1 MRMITRRRDVVLGG
15 LSLGL
20 AACASVGSKSRGSVR
35 LAVAQMA
42 SANGDITGNLAR
54 ATPLAEN
61 AARKRADLVVFPEF
75 MPTGY
80 DLSTACWNAGEKL
93 DGPTTAWLKAQ
104 ARRLGLYVGTSFL
117 EARGEDFYNTF
128 ALACPQGDLY
138 TVRKQTPAGA
148 EAFFFRGED
157 NAHVIECSLGRI
169 GVVICQENYRC
180 FAANLMAEG
189 KPDFILAPHSF
200 PDVSSTGG
208 LPSPP
213 GTHVAS
219 WYAKRF
225 GVPVAMVNKTG
236 AWSTPVIGGSTATGV
251 FPGKSAIVGADGSV
265 LSLLGAD
272 EGCEVAETRLDAG
285 ARVASPARCEG
296 PVIGDLTLSPPAT
309 ADASMRAGAQVEAQ
323 AAAFYASSEER
334 KRKARAISGN

>member
-1 MRMITRRRDVVLGG
+1 
-15 LSLGL
+15 
-20 AACASVGSKSRGSVR
+20 
-35 LAVAQMA
+35 MA
-42 SANGDITGNLAR
+42 SMNGDVAGNLAR
-54 ATPLAEN
+54 ATPLAED

-93 DGPTTAWLKAQ
+93 DGPTTAWLKTQ
-104 ARRLGLYVGTSFL
+104 GRRLGVYVGTSFL

-128 ALACPQGDLY
+128 ALACPAGDLY

-157 NAHVIECSLGRI
+157 NPHIIECSLGRI

-189 KPDFILAPHSF
+189 RPDFILAPHSF

-219 WYAKRF
+219 WFARRI

-236 AWSTPVIGGSTATGV
+236 AWSTPVIGGSTASGV
-251 FPGKSAIVGADGSV
+251 FPGKSAIVGADGAT
-265 LSLLGAD
+265 LALLGPE
-272 EGCEVAETRLDAG
+272 EGCGVVEARLDPALRM
-285 ARVASPARCEG
+285 ATPARCEG
-296 PVIGDLTLSPPAT
+296 PIITDLTISPPET
-309 ADASMRAGAQVEAQ
+309 AQ
-323 AAAFYASSEER
+323 ASLRDGAALEQQASAFYAGSEER
-334 KRKARAISGN
+334 KHKARAISGA

>member
-1 MRMITRRRDVVLGG
+1 MISDRRVFLLAGAG
-15 LSLGL
+15 AL
-20 AACASVGSKSRGSVR
+20 AASCTSTGSARRQSVQ

-42 SANGDITGNLAR
+42 SANGDVAGNLAR
-54 ATPLAEN
+54 ATPFAED

-75 MPTGY
+75 MPSGY
-80 DLSTACWNAGEKL
+80 DLSTACWDAGEKL
-93 DGPTTAWLKAQ
+93 DGPTTTWLRKQAQ
-104 ARRLGLYVGTSFL
+104 RLDLYVGTSFL

-128 ALACPQGDLY
+128 ALSCPQGDLY

-157 NAHVIECSLGRI
+157 NPHIIDCSLGRI

-180 FAANLMAEG
+180 FAANMMAEG

-236 AWSTPVIGGSTATGV
+236 AWSTPVIGGTTARGV
-251 FPGKSAIVGADGSV
+251 FPGKSAIVGADGST
-265 LSLLGAD
+265 LALLGAD
-272 EGCEVAETRLDAG
+272 AGCGVAEARLDAD
-285 ARVASPARCEG
+285 ARVAGPARCEG
-296 PVIGDLTLSPPAT
+296 PVIRDLTLSPPAT
-309 ADASMRAGAQVEAQ
+309 ADASMRAGAQLEAQ
-323 AAAFYASSEER
+323 AAAFYASSDER
-334 KRKARAISGN
+334 KRKARAISGA